1 MAQTWAKLLFAHWPI
16 SQEVLRP
23 FIPTGFEIDAFE
35 GQSWIGVVPFA
46 MRHVAPRYCPTVP
59 YLSDFLE
66 LNVRTYVVKDGIAG
80 VYFFSL
86 DCSNP
91 IAVYIARKAFHLPYF
106 NAQMSLA
113 ELAGGAPGNGYEGKG
128 DDCETNN
135 YGCEIRYE
143 SKRRASGAQFR
154 ASYRPIGPVF
164 EAAKGSLE
172 RFLTERYCLYTTD
185 AKGNLYR
192 GTIHHLVWPL
202 QRAEAE
208 LEVNTMVQA
217 ELGLKLPDCEP
228 HLLYSSSIDTI
239 EWALARLS

>member
-16 SQEVLRP
+16 SHEALRP
-23 FIPTGFEIDAFE
+23 LIPAGFEIDAFE
-35 GQSWIGVVPFA
+35 GQSWLGVVPFA

-66 LNVRTYVVKDGIAG
+66 LNVRIYVVKDGIAG

-106 NAQMSLA
+106 NAQMSLV
-113 ELAGGAPGNGYEGKG
+113 EKSG
-128 DDCETNN
+128 
-135 YGCEIRYE
+135 EIRYE
-143 SKRRASGAQFR
+143 SKRRDSGAQFC
-154 ASYRPIGPVF
+154 ATYRPSGPVF
-164 EAAKGSLE
+164 EAPRGSLE
-172 RFLTERYCLYTTD
+172 RFLTERYCLYTSD
-185 AKGNLYR
+185 PKGNLYR

-208 LEVNTMVQA
+208 IEVNTMVQA
-217 ELGLKLPDCEP
+217 ELGLRLPDSKP
-228 HLLYSSSIDTI
+228 HLLYSESIDTI
-239 EWALARLS
+239 EWALAPLSPR